1 MEMFQYSQKR
11 IMGYFKIEKID
22 GSLHRK
28 IFLFPGIEYERDYDI
43 LYINVYILKCKINW
57 RVKVFK

>member
-1 MEMFQYSQKR
+1 
-11 IMGYFKIEKID
+11 MGYFKIEKID